1 MQNKN
6 KSINLFTQMDGNQQ
20 DDCKILITLQ
30 VIFQLIHNRNEDKI
44 EIQTKTTSWINS
56 MEFCHYNY
64 FLRKYHF

>member
-1 MQNKN
+1 
-6 KSINLFTQMDGNQQ
+6 MDGNQQ